1 MNIWFNNGSLF
12 SVAPHQPVKTVMGQ
26 GEEEDGD
33 AGGAC
38 CGILLTICSYILIAI
53 TFPFSLCVCIK
64 QVQVRGQAHTL

>member
-1 MNIWFNNGSLF
+1 
-12 SVAPHQPVKTVMGQ
+12 MGQ